1 MCMMIPRF
9 SIKSLGCGSN
19 EPAENGT
26 LSCRPNLTT
35 LRFMLAS
42 LLDFIRLSSSAI
54 NKVSYWML
62 RDPILVVLDF
72 DLKVSDPGL

>member
-1 MCMMIPRF
+1 MMIPRF
-9 SIKSLGCGSN
+9 SIKSLGGGSD

-26 LSCRPNLTT
+26 SSCHPNLTT
-35 LRFMLAS
+35 LRFIVAS